1 MSLLLATVFALALD
15 RLFGEPPRWHPLVGF
30 GRWAAALE
38 RLVRRRIGEGI
49 GAGMLAWALAV
60 LPWVGLVAVLGR
72 VHPFVE
78 DALAVGCLALAVGAR
93 SLREHLEPV
102 RDALAAGD
110 LASARARVAFLVSR
124 DTAAMAGEDVAR
136 AATESALENGHDAV
150 LAPLV
155 WFALLGAPGVV
166 LHRLANTLDA
176 MWGYRT
182 PRYERFG
189 KCAAR
194 IDDALGWPSAR
205 VTALLYA
212 LGGRTA
218 AALRCWRRQAPQWES
233 PNAGPVMASGAG
245 ALGVTLGGEA
255 SYGGTRHER
264 PLLGEGPAPSAASVA
279 AAMELVERA
288 VWGWLL
294 LLALLALVGGAR

>member
-1 MSLLLATVFALALD
+1 MSVLLATVLALALD
-15 RLFGEPPRWHPLVGF
+15 RLLGEPPRWHPLVGF

-38 RLVRRRIGEGI
+38 TFVRRRIGEGV

-60 LPWVGLVAVLGR
+60 LPWVGLVAALGR

-78 DALAVGCLALAVGAR
+78 DALEVGCLALAVGAR

-110 LASARARVAFLVSR
+110 LPRARARVAFLVSR
-124 DTAAMAGEDVAR
+124 DTAAMTGEDVAR

-205 VTALLYA
+205 ITALLYA
-212 LGGRTA
+212 LGGRTGT
-218 AALRCWRRQAPQWES
+218 ALRAWRRQAPRWDS

-264 PLLGEGPAPSAASVA
+264 PLLGEGPAPGAPTVA

-294 LLALLALVGGAR
+294 LLALLTLDGGAR

>member
-38 RLVRRRIGEGI
+38 RLVRRHIGEGI

-194 IDDALGWPSAR
+194 IDDGLGWPSAR

-218 AALRCWRRQAPQWES
+218 AALQCWRRQAPQWDS
-233 PNAGPVMASGAG
+233 PNAGPVMAAGAG
-245 ALGVTLGGEA
+245 ALGVELGGAAVYHGEL
-255 SYGGTRHER
+255 HQR
-264 PLLGEGPAPSAASVA
+264 PQLGEGPPADADAI
-279 AAMELVERA
+279 ERGWQLVCKG
-288 VWGWLL
+288 VWLWLL
-294 LLALLALVGGAR
+294 LLCVGAQFYA